1 LCGGDG
7 FEHGDD
13 VRVASNFQSKR
24 KLQLA
29 MFDPSIK
36 DGVVSFKSTQRKRRV
51 LQLELLIYTAIP
63 IELTLGGSNE
73 MYSVIERASNS
84 GCLLR

>member
-1 LCGGDG
+1 
-7 FEHGDD
+7 
-13 VRVASNFQSKR
+13 
-24 KLQLA
+24 

-36 DGVVSFKSTQRKRRV
+36 DGVVSVKPTKKEKRRV